1 MLRRKSFYYFT
12 IALVF
17 FGLLAAGMILLP
29 RIGMEMGSKTVAQA
43 VRYRDCYELI
53 NAAGKFTTDIE
64 AYFNMENSLLT
75 KLRERGINTIIV
87 HDATLQSLARTGAI
101 ELKVEKDAVVA
112 KETHSD
118 IFDEVVAGARRRYG
132 DEVLVTGSAPSRELR
147 FMGKT
152 EPVDW
157 QNHLLDRAVQQMP
170 LGIMTHELKKFNR
183 MNFNIVV
190 APENFEGV
198 TDRDVDE
205 LIAREN
211 VVGSRVCGF
220 MPVRGEVF
228 GGSELAS
235 YLADRLERQYVVLL
249 ENPNQLSFVPNEGQD
264 DLARKHAYAV
274 LRAGTIDYLE
284 MAKLQPEDA
293 LRRWDLAN
301 AERGIRLNIIQ
312 PFLQGSD
319 DLIQTNM
326 DYVEQITKRVEKR
339 GFEIGNARPFDSYFP
354 SRLLIIPI
362 IAAVTAAAVLLCQVL
377 LDWGINLSLILWGLL
392 TGAGILGNFIY
403 GTLTHQAVALVAAI
417 VFPVLTVLRITDML
431 EDLEDVKGWQIV
443 ANGVICLGICV
454 LLSLCGAVLL
464 SAVMTDSRF
473 LLELDFYRGVK
484 LTFILPLILMLWAY
498 VKKYD
503 MFGLQAY
510 DNSYEKTLRKHQLL
524 QLCLTWKNV
533 LKIIF
538 GLILLVGVL
547 YVFLGRTGHSWQI
560 PIPQFELEMRYWLE
574 EHLYARPREKEF
586 LIGHVAF
593 MLMVLAAHKQW
604 GRDKQ
609 LFLTV
614 VATIGQVSL
623 IETFCHMRT
632 PFLMSVVRGG
642 YGYLFGAV
650 LGGVLVW
657 LTVYLMG
664 LVSKD
669 GKQVNE

>member
-1 MLRRKSFYYFT
+1 MLRLKSFYYFT

-29 RIGMEMGSKTVAQA
+29 RIGMEMDSNIVAQA

-53 NAAGKFTTDIE
+53 NAAGKYTTDVE
-64 AYFNMENSLLT
+64 EYYNMEKDMLQ
-75 KLRERGINTIIV
+75 KLHKRGINTIIV

-101 ELKVEKDAVVA
+101 ELKVDNGVVIA

-118 IFDEVVAGARRRYG
+118 IFDEVVEGARRRYG
-132 DEVLVTGSAPSRELR
+132 DKISVTGNAPSRELR
-147 FMGKT
+147 FVGKT
-152 EPVDW
+152 EPVNW
-157 QNHLLDRAVQQMP
+157 QNPNLERAVQQMP
-170 LGIMTHELKKFNR
+170 LGIMTYELKKFDR

-190 APENFEGV
+190 APENFPGATEA
-198 TDRDVDE
+198 DVDR
-205 LIAREN
+205 LFAREKA
-211 VVGSRVCGF
+211 VGARVYGF
-220 MPVRGEVF
+220 MPVQGAVF
-228 GGSELAS
+228 GGRETAG
-235 YLADRLERQYVVLL
+235 YLADRLERQFVVLL
-249 ENPNQLSFVPNEGQD
+249 ERPNQLSFVPNEGQD

-274 LRAGTIDYLE
+274 LRAGTIDCWE
-284 MAKLQPEDA
+284 MTKLKPEDA

-319 DLIQTNM
+319 DLIQTNL
-326 DYVEQITKRVEKR
+326 DYVQQITDRVQKR
-339 GFEIGNARPFDSYFP
+339 GFEIGFAKPLDSYFP
-354 SRLLIIPI
+354 SRLLIIPV
-362 IAAVTAAAVLLCQVL
+362 IAAVVAAAVLLCQVL
-377 LDWGINLSLILWGLL
+377 LNWGTNLSLILWGLL
-392 TGAGILGNFIY
+392 TGAGVLGNFVY
-403 GTLTHQAVALVAAI
+403 ATVTHQAVALVAAI

-431 EDLEDVKGWQIV
+431 EDLEDVKAWQIV
-443 ANGVICLGICV
+443 ANGVICLGLCV

-484 LTFILPLILMLWAY
+484 VTFILPLILMLWAY
-498 VKKYD
+498 VKQYD
-503 MFGLQAY
+503 LFGLETY
-510 DNSYEKTLRKHQLL
+510 DNPYDKSLRKHQLA
-524 QLCLTWKNV
+524 QRCLTWKNM
-533 LKIIF
+533 LKLIF
-538 GLILLVGVL
+538 GLIVLCGVL

-604 GRDKQ
+604 GRGKR
-609 LFLTV
+609 LFLAV

-650 LGGVLVW
+650 LGGILVC
-657 LTVYLMG
+657 LIVYLTG
-664 LVSKD
+664 LVTKD
-669 GKQVNE
+669 GKQVGE